1 MWADIQDRVIE
12 LWADHRFR
20 AGTIVLGSFV
30 AGYIIE
36 FLFRRI
42 FMALAAQTKTDLDD
56 KIVAAL
62 RRPIFWSV
70 IFIGLAWATSL
81 WVTSG
86 QFVIYGVLKTLA
98 LFLWT
103 LAGIRVGDAILTS
116 ASRQARPHGMIQ
128 ERTKPVFD
136 MAIKLVLI
144 SAALYFTFLAWDIN
158 VSAWLASAGIIGI
171 AVGFAAQDTLANL
184 IAGIAILA
192 DGIYKVGDFVVLD
205 NEGTLRGKVTRIGM
219 RSTRVL
225 TLDNVEITVPNDMIS
240 KSKIINEVGGPHVRQ
255 RIRARVSAAYGS
267 DVDQVFA
274 VLGSCADGVDGVS
287 PDPTPRVRFREFG
300 GSGLE
305 FELLVWI
312 AEPSRRD
319 FIISD
324 LNVRIYKAFDAAG
337 IEIPYSK
344 HDVYIKE
351 MPDQKPGQRI

>member
-1 MWADIQDRVIE
+1 MWTDIQDKSIE
-12 LWADHRFR
+12 LWADPRMR
-20 AGTIVLGSFV
+20 AGAILIGSFLT
-30 AGYIIE
+30 AYIVE

-42 FMALAAQTKTDLDD
+42 FMALASKTKTDLDD
-56 KIVAAL
+56 KILAAL

-70 IFIGLAWATSL
+70 IFVGLAWVVSIQ
-81 WVTSG
+81 VTSG

-103 LAGIRVGDAILTS
+103 MAAIRVGDALLTS
-116 ASRQARPHGMIQ
+116 AAQRGRPQGLIQ
-128 ERTKPVFD
+128 DRTKPIFD
-136 MAIKLVLI
+136 MAVKLVFI
-144 SAALYFTFLAWDIN
+144 SMALYFALLAWDVN

-205 NEGTLRGKVTRIGM
+205 SQGGLRGKVTRIGM
-219 RSTRVL
+219 RSTRIL
-225 TLDNVEITVPNDMIS
+225 TLDNVEITVPNDMIG
-240 KSKIINEVGGPHVRQ
+240 KSKVINEVGGPHVRQ
-255 RIRARVSAAYGS
+255 RIRANVSAAYGS
-267 DVDQVFA
+267 DVDQVFE

-287 PDPTPRVRFREFG
+287 PDPAPRVRFREFG

-305 FELLVWI
+305 FDLLVWI
-312 AEPSRRD
+312 TEPSRRD

-344 HDVYIKE
+344 HDVYIKQ
-351 MPDQKPGQRI
+351 MPGTEPA